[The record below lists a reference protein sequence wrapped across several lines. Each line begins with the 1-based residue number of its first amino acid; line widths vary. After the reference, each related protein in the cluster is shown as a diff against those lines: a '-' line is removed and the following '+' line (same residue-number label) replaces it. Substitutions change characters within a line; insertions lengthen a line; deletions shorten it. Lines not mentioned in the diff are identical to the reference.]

1 MDVTRAVIMTTL
13 LPLVRHLQGRNDCL
27 PDRWL
32 LTSKGLV
39 SSADLKTRRDG
50 FRLGKVRKPPAG
62 FLRVSS
68 RPSRLCHTCA
78 YKSICQETSEEQTYS
93 SFDLMAR
100 TTLLN
105 RCRDAT
111 EDNDSRRRR
120 GALTVLVILSAQAV
134 VERVATHF
142 KVRSACTTRF

>member
-1 MDVTRAVIMTTL
+1 MS
-13 LPLVRHLQGRNDCL
+13 HL
-27 PDRWL
+27 
-32 LTSKGLV
+32 S
-39 SSADLKTRRDG
+39 
-50 FRLGKVRKPPAG
+50 
-62 FLRVSS
+62 
-68 RPSRLCHTCA
+68 A
-78 YKSICQETSEEQTYS
+78 YKSVCQETSEEQTYS

-120 GALTVLVILSAQAV
+120 GALTVLVILGAQAV